1 MNIFGRLQN
10 VYIVLGVAF
19 LIFSLAR
26 LSSWFLTPWGL
37 TCVMLGASV
46 FAYLRWKVLKRQ
58 VEPET
63 RGDYK
68 KIQSADI
75 QRIKPWMFKNIIGQG
90 TSIHSILQIL
100 KRNVDMIGS
109 NRHLGSYLL
118 VGPTGTGKT
127 FFAQLLSEGLYG
139 RGSLLKIAMN
149 QGGLS
154 GERLIEIILQSLKR
168 NPYKVLLLDEIDK
181 ATNDVHSALYHILE
195 SGQIMDSSTGEWFHC
210 PGLVIIAT
218 TNAASHSKEAALDA
232 QKNPYG
238 LLDHVAANS
247 SMEKALLSRFDGL
260 FWFGA
265 ISAIDIAQISIMQV
279 SSYYR
284 QHGIEVNYL
293 CAESII
299 DIIKDNQRFKEFG
312 IRQLIQ
318 VVRHKSDPVIIQA
331 KNNGWKE
338 IDIISDSRGNFIPQI
353 TKTKKMAA

>member
-10 VYIVLGVAF
+10 VYVVLGVAF
-19 LIFSLAR
+19 LIFSFAKLGP
-26 LSSWFLTPWGL
+26 WFLTPWGL
-37 TCVMLGASV
+37 SCVMLGASV

-58 VEPET
+58 LGPET
-63 RGDYK
+63 RGNYK
-68 KIQSADI
+68 KIQSVDI

-90 TSIHSILQIL
+90 SSIHNILQIL
-100 KRNVDMIGS
+100 KRNVDMIDS

-154 GERLIEIILQSLKR
+154 GERLIEIILQSLKQ
-168 NPYKVLLLDEIDK
+168 NPYKVLLLDELDK
-181 ATNDVHSALYHILE
+181 APKDVQSALYHILE
-195 SGQIMDSSTGEWFHC
+195 SGQLMDQSTGEWFHC

-218 TNAASHSKEAALDA
+218 TNAASHSKEAAQDA
-232 QKNPYG
+232 QKNHYG

-260 FWFGA
+260 FWFG
-265 ISAIDIAQISIMQV
+265 SLGAIDIAQVCIMQV

-293 CAESII
+293 CAEAII
-299 DIIKDNQRFKEFG
+299 DIVKDNQRFKEFG

-318 VVRHKSDPVIIQA
+318 VVRHKSDPIIQQA

-338 IDIISDSRGNFIPQI
+338 IEIISDNRGNFIPQI
-353 TKTKKMAA
+353 IKKRKIAA

>member
-1 MNIFGRLQN
+1 MNIFGRLHN

-19 LIFSLAR
+19 LIVSFAR

-37 TCVMLGASV
+37 ASV
-46 FAYLRWKVLKRQ
+46 MFGTSIFAYLRWKILKRQ
-58 VEPET
+58 LEPET

-68 KIQSADI
+68 KIQSVDI

-90 TSIHSILQIL
+90 VSVHSILQIL
-100 KRNVDMIGS
+100 KRNVDMVGS
-109 NRHLGSYLL
+109 NRHLGSFLL

-154 GERLIEIILQSLKR
+154 GERLIEIILQSLKES
-168 NPYKVLLLDEIDK
+168 PYKVLLLDEIDK
-181 ATNDVHSALYHILE
+181 APKNVHSALYHILE

-218 TNAASHSKEAALDA
+218 TNAASHSKEAAQDA
-232 QKNPYG
+232 QKNHYG

-260 FWFGA
+260 FWFGS
-265 ISAIDIAQISIMQV
+265 IGVLDIAQVGIMQV

-293 CAESII
+293 CAEAII
-299 DIIKDNQRFKEFG
+299 DIVKDNQRFKEFG

-318 VVRHKSDPVIIQA
+318 VVRHKSDPIIQQA

-338 IDIISDSRGNFIPQI
+338 IEIISDNRGNFIPQI
-353 TKTKKMAA
+353 IKKRKIAA